1 MGTEQRPYIG
11 TWKLNQKK
19 VVQHTPDCLV
29 YINGDLT
36 IPGVDTKGQQYRID
50 LQRFITGV
58 QVDCANT
65 PSGAS
70 ANISLSIPTHS
81 NEPFARDAN
90 NILTTGLEVHIY
102 MRGYFPVRGLFRG
115 AGDNVAVYDDDGN
128 EIFKGEFSE
137 DQVQGSDLNN
147 EDFQESATSD
157 TPTFPLEKGD
167 LTIPQWV
174 KDKAQGVNNRNPV
187 TMTLDEIQRWADE
200 MGIPVD
206 LLVIAIT
213 LESESSPGN
222 PDADFIVSSIL
233 NRMLSN
239 GYSNNAWEVVTNK
252 NGKVNVTGK
261 QSDSDNGGS
270 RQYSTKQ
277 WYTLVNYD
285 GRNDNNGMTAAFNK
299 IAQVLQDRE
308 DGTVYY
314 NTNFFHWGSQLALHK
329 KETEAGGEI
338 KHSHPDDVKSRWTS
352 KGKNLIP
359 QTVDTNIW
367 IFGSESKFPT
377 SGVYDFSAQSKSIL
391 NTSTSFT
398 SFVVG
403 DGTNRTENTGQGNL
417 RPKTRYDDL
426 FAYPYYHV
434 FHGVITNVSF
444 SYSPGIQTAT
454 LACGSMLHF
463 WSYQNMST
471 NASVF
476 GARPSNSKN
485 RVSLLGHNFT
495 GQHPYEIIYTL
506 FHDTAGAAGS
516 VNFVMDQKTNVDTVL
531 GENSL
536 YSMTIKY
543 WEKRFSQ
550 RVMNLR
556 LHGATG
562 ALYNTLQATAMA
574 KISTQEMQS
583 AFNNRSP
590 RLGNQGSITPL
601 MSGLSSLGLMETRKS
616 ATNSAE
622 EDEQALAQATAQ
634 AQGQAPSQAQLDQAS
649 FGNSGGF
656 KGDKPLDLNVFM
668 MEAYVKDIGQIASI
682 NLFESSYETKMD
694 IANKVCEITGFE
706 FYQDVDGDCVFKP
719 PMYNLDTSSSR
730 VYRIED
736 IDMISWSES
745 EKEPETT
752 FMVTKGSQFANLAGT
767 GVDGEW
773 GVQGTFIDYPLVA
786 KYGWRSGSFET
797 AYFNDARQCFFASIN
812 RMAVLNAS
820 VNSGSCSIPI
830 RPEMRPGYPIYV
842 PSYDCFYY
850 CTSISHSYQVGG
862 ACQTTLQLVAKRKK
876 FYAPGDPNKSGIE
889 SIHLDG
895 FALPPKPLQVLKK
908 NGYTELSGFPNVVMT
923 LDPNLTNP
931 MFYVSGA
938 DFESL
943 TNEENL
949 EGLLKIL
956 ASTAI
961 SGNTFKYE
969 EETKTFSWKRGDETK
984 YFSIDS
990 EKGTTN
996 RGSRFGKG
1004 TKDNPYNLFAS
1015 AGSKDERR
1023 LSEKG
1028 TKYNQE
1034 VASQGQQ
1041 VAIVSDQIN
1050 QILESKRS
1058 ISPGDP
1064 TGNKEA
1070 VSDYNRQKEYDK
1082 QLEKLRAKL
1091 KTEGEKL
1098 RKLQSPDSAPSSSNS
1113 TLFTSSAKGVDYL
1126 MEMLSLVRR
1135 YGKYDDDRFNK
1146 DWKNLESSSNLLD
1159 LISNKK
1165 ANLSN
1170 GQIPGSYRYYSSAHP
1185 EPEHQ
1190 GKKIGYVN
1198 SGDNGEVATPVGS
1211 NAPLT
1216 VSKSAP
1222 QYLPTA
1228 NITVPD
1234 PFYQQPEAELKESAV
1249 ITNGIPLIGADGDEI
1264 VTPTDEIFS
1273 LRFQKV
1279 KGKVRSQSYVRVE
1292 GFNDQLLTVEDFY
1305 KGIEDVLKD
1314 TSYAVAVGHSADP
1327 LTQFKTE
1334 IATKRTW
1341 EIGSPPSSTISSQ
1354 HTTIKDFLQMYY
1366 IDAFEDNWLS
1376 KKTGFSNS
1384 KWGGKRIDF
1393 VSKALET
1400 TQGLD
1405 VPDNHLV
1412 IWGHFSPYAAQLQG
1426 YIALQDYFVG
1436 EVNMYN
1442 APNVYISANPIVG
1455 SRLADPYKGRQ
1466 GALPLYKFTRFSVD
1480 MATTQMGQI
1489 STKLDKASD
1498 SRKVSL
1504 ALQGGGT
1511 QDSVFLDSNEIYK
1524 SRTTNIRH
1532 SALNNS
1538 QDFFLSDQTYNV
1550 RPYTDGMIYYI
1561 SEDDLVENGG
1571 LVTDLGGNIG
1581 SEVAY
1586 SNSDSTW
1593 QECGR
1598 LFFSSTSQTYAAL
1611 NQSVVVYEPK
1621 AIYFVDNLRA
1631 IIIGTMA
1638 QWYYDEY
1645 LIIAEQYKGSIR
1657 TMKKVVD
1664 FIRKAFKITKDPF
1677 SSRMTNVWVWKD
1689 ITTQVPVFPI
1699 SDAKGYEVFGHY
1711 PYGRGLDIFAN
1722 NPLDTIL
1729 QTDPF
1734 IGVDRKTIENYVL
1747 ALQNKT
1753 VTIND
1758 GQGGQQ
1764 TFSGTEAITE
1774 SSRQLEIAL
1783 KNEYSP
1789 QELLDY
1795 GLATL
1800 NAKNMLQI
1808 SVQNWLADKS
1818 RDGVQKVTVENRAFS
1833 IADLGFLSDLSSL
1846 PSDLKSSQSD
1856 VLLPAYSDN
1865 FADIIMTSSSNNS
1878 VTLLDQLLETTSS
1891 GEPKTI
1897 DMIHSIVNQENRSA
1911 NWSQSQS
1918 ALRGVSLETQNS
1930 ADIIKSA
1937 VDTLSDNFDRVVQQS
1952 SDDLTQAYS
1961 EQQKAKINNS
1971 VANQDLNTDIGE
1983 T

>member
-50 LQRFITGV
+50 LQKFITGV

-81 NEPFARDAN
+81 NEPFSRDAN

-128 EIFKGEFSE
+128 LRTGEFSE
-137 DQVQGSDLNN
+137 DQVQGSGLSN
-147 EDFQESATSD
+147 ENFQENATTD
-157 TPTFPLEKGD
+157 TPSFPLEEGD
-167 LTIPQWV
+167 LIIPQWV
-174 KDKAQGVNNRNPV
+174 KDKADGVNNANPA
-187 TMTLDEIQRWADE
+187 TMTLDEIQQWADD

-213 LESESSPGN
+213 LESESSPGK
-222 PDADFIVSSIL
+222 PDADLIVSSIL
-233 NRMLSN
+233 NRLLSD

-252 NGKVNVTGK
+252 NGNVNVTGK
-261 QSDSDNGGS
+261 QSDSSNGGS

-285 GRNDNNGMTAAFNK
+285 GRDNNGMTAAFNK

-308 DGTVYY
+308 NGTVYH
-314 NTNFFHWGSQLALHK
+314 NTNFFHWGSQLALHNREK
-329 KETEAGGEI
+329 DAGGQI
-338 KHSHPDDVKSRWTS
+338 KHSHPNAVKNRWVN
-352 KGKNLIP
+352 GGLNLIP
-359 QTVDTNIW
+359 QSLDDNIW
-367 IFGSESKFPT
+367 IFGNEKEFPT
-377 SGVYDFSAQSKSIL
+377 SGVYDFSAQSQSIL

-398 SFVVG
+398 SFALG
-403 DGTNRTENTGQGNL
+403 EGTNRTENIGQGNL

-516 VNFVMDQKTNVDTVL
+516 VNFVMGQKTNVDSVL

-536 YSMTIKY
+536 YSLTIKY
-543 WEKRFSQ
+543 WEERFSQ
-550 RVMNLR
+550 RIMNLR

-590 RLGNQGSITPL
+590 RLGGQGGSSPI
-601 MSGLSSLGLMETRKS
+601 MSGLSSLGLVETRSS
-616 ATNSAE
+616 ATNSA
-622 EDEQALAQATAQ
+622 DQGKQATAQATAQ
-634 AQGQAPSQAQLDQAS
+634 AQGQTPSSAQLDQAS

-895 FALPPKPLQVLKK
+895 FSLPPKPLQVLRKD
-908 NGYTELSGFPNVVMT
+908 GYTELSGFPNVVMT

-956 ASTAI
+956 AQTSI
-961 SGNTFKYE
+961 EGNTFTYE
-969 EETKTFSWKRGDETK
+969 EKTKTFSWRQNESETK
-984 YFSIDS
+984 YFTFDS

-996 RGSRFGKG
+996 SSNRFGSG
-1004 TKDNPYNLFAS
+1004 TETNPYNLFAS
-1015 AGSKDERR
+1015 AGTKDERR
-1023 LSEKG
+1023 LSERDS
-1028 TKYNQE
+1028 KYNQE
-1034 VASQGQQ
+1034 IASQGQK
-1041 VAIVSDQIN
+1041 VAIISDQIN

-1058 ISPGDP
+1058 ISPGDEN
-1064 TGNKEA
+1064 GNEEA
-1070 VSDYNRQKEYDK
+1070 VRDWKQQQEYDK
-1082 QLEKLRAKL
+1082 RLTILRAKL
-1091 KTEGEKL
+1091 KKEGKAL
-1098 RKLQSPDSAPSSSNS
+1098 RDLQNPDNAPQSSNRKL
-1113 TLFTSSAKGVDYL
+1113 FTPSAKGIDYL

-1135 YGKYDDDRFNK
+1135 YGKYDSDRFNK

-1185 EPEHQ
+1185 DPEHQ
-1190 GKKIGYVN
+1190 GKKIGYAN
-1198 SGDNGEVATPVGS
+1198 SGDNGEVATPFGEG
-1211 NAPLT
+1211 APLGIP
-1216 VSKSAP
+1216 KNAP
-1222 QYLPTA
+1222 QYLPTT

-1234 PFYQQPEAELKESAV
+1234 PFYQQPEAELRESAIV
-1249 ITNGIPLIGADGDEI
+1249 TNGIPLIGADGKEQ

-1279 KGKVRSQSYVRVE
+1279 KGKVRSQAWRRVYN
-1292 GFNDQLLTVEDFY
+1292 FNRTLLTEEDFY
-1305 KGIEDVLKD
+1305 NGLESVLRD
-1314 TSYAVAVGHSADP
+1314 QRYDSAVDHIPDI
-1327 LTQFKTE
+1327 LKKYR
-1334 IATKRTW
+1334 I
-1341 EIGSPPSSTISSQ
+1341 EIGTQRELSLDIGGTASIQSTLASAYPIYTLLDFYYLKSFEEKWYSQKDGFSSSKWSGFRISSLEQ
-1354 HTTIKDFLQMYY
+1354 AFSSITGEQYGKAVVFHRSGPYSYQGNTI
-1366 IDAFEDNWLS
+1366 
-1376 KKTGFSNS
+1376 T
-1384 KWGGKRIDF
+1384 
-1393 VSKALET
+1393 
-1400 TQGLD
+1400 
-1405 VPDNHLV
+1405 
-1412 IWGHFSPYAAQLQG
+1412 
-1426 YIALQDYFVG
+1426 ALQDFFEITDHTGKWVSTSPIIPTGNSTSDKYGSPLYHLTRFLIPIDGALNQIGCTLDMQTSLSEPTDNVVINASNTVKVERKSSNLRHSVLQRQG
-1436 EVNMYN
+1436 EFFDL
-1442 APNVYISANPIVG
+1442 SANARPP
-1455 SRLADPYKGRQ
+1455 DD
-1466 GALPLYKFTRFSVD
+1466 ALTYYVSYNDLVLRASSIGTIGP
-1480 MATTQMGQI
+1480 MI
-1489 STKLDKASD
+1489 KLSF
-1498 SRKVSL
+1498 
-1504 ALQGGGT
+1504 GGGT
-1511 QDSVFLDSNEIYK
+1511 DEWWETGK
-1524 SRTTNIRH
+1524 
-1532 SALNNS
+1532 
-1538 QDFFLSDQTYNV
+1538 
-1550 RPYTDGMIYYI
+1550 
-1561 SEDDLVENGG
+1561 
-1571 LVTDLGGNIG
+1571 
-1581 SEVAY
+1581 
-1586 SNSDSTW
+1586 
-1593 QECGR
+1593 
-1598 LFFSSTSQTYAAL
+1598 LFFNNTVTTLSQFNQQYGVYPGDRFSGPDFVDFLRKYTLGSMARTYYQYYQDLADEYGGSTS
-1611 NQSVVVYEPK
+1611 
-1621 AIYFVDNLRA
+1621 
-1631 IIIGTMA
+1631 TMRP
-1638 QWYYDEY
+1638 
-1645 LIIAEQYKGSIR
+1645 L
-1657 TMKKVVD
+1657 VD
-1664 FIRKAFKITKDPF
+1664 FVMEAFNITKDPI
-1677 SSRMTNVWVWKD
+1677 SSRMANVWEWKD
-1689 ITTQVPVFPI
+1689 ITSQVPVFPI

-1734 IGVDRKTIENYVL
+1734 IGVDCKTIENYIL

-1753 VTIND
+1753 VTITD
-1758 GQGGQQ
+1758 EQGGQQ
-1764 TFSGTEAITE
+1764 TLSGTVAITE

-1800 NAKNMLQI
+1800 NANNMLQI

-1865 FADIIMTSSSNNS
+1865 FADIIMTSSSSNS

-1930 ADIIKSA
+1930 ADILRDT

-1952 SDDLTQAYS
+1952 SDSLTQAYS
-1961 EQQKAKINNS
+1961 EQQRAKDILS